1 MNNFFIK
8 NDGTRLPT
16 DKKKFLLNFLT
27 PTSKGTNYYD
37 SPPPSDVTR
46 RQMGRMLLQVHQV
59 LSIFQSLN
67 INIRN
72 KSFLDIGTG
81 NGMIPRILLEISSIK
96 EALGADPYLDGEH
109 TTSWQKHDHDKTIK
123 LLRDF
128 IKIKKKNTLSF
139 DTYKNKL
146 NYENFSFIPHD
157 IKFIKQK
164 SKKFKFIKYG
174 ANDIYKLN
182 KKFDIV
188 YCKAIEHISEWE
200 KVFKSLNKVTKIGS
214 VIYFKHR
221 SFFSYLGPH
230 RYSSTIIP
238 WGHVLLND
246 NEIKKYVKKFHKE
259 REEQF
264 LNFFYKG
271 LAYPRFTVN
280 EMIQIA
286 QKNGF
291 CILGI
296 QIEPPRYLKKSQNL
310 IKQIPSFWKIVYKNY
325 PKVSSEELLSGMYHI
340 VFKKI

>member
-8 NDGTRLPT
+8 NDGTRLPI

-128 IKIKKKNTLSF
+128 IKIKKK
-139 DTYKNKL
+139 
-146 NYENFSFIPHD
+146 IH
-157 IKFIKQK
+157 
-164 SKKFKFIKYG
+164 
-174 ANDIYKLN
+174 
-182 KKFDIV
+182 
-188 YCKAIEHISEWE
+188 
-200 KVFKSLNKVTKIGS
+200 
-214 VIYFKHR
+214 
-221 SFFSYLGPH
+221 
-230 RYSSTIIP
+230 
-238 WGHVLLND
+238 
-246 NEIKKYVKKFHKE
+246 
-259 REEQF
+259 
-264 LNFFYKG
+264 
-271 LAYPRFTVN
+271 
-280 EMIQIA
+280 
-286 QKNGF
+286 
-291 CILGI
+291 
-296 QIEPPRYLKKSQNL
+296 
-310 IKQIPSFWKIVYKNY
+310 
-325 PKVSSEELLSGMYHI
+325 
-340 VFKKI
+340 